1 MIIKIIE
8 LLTAITEINNLSGRK
23 VVKELI
29 GVTIQNNENIDRALK
44 RFKKKYERSGVLRE
58 YKKRTAFMKP
68 SVEKRLSRLK
78 AERRQH
84 RASMEAE

>member
-1 MIIKIIE
+1 
-8 LLTAITEINNLSGRK
+8 
-23 VVKELI
+23 VI

-44 RFKKKYERSGVLRE
+44 RFKKKYERSGILRE

-78 AERRQH
+78 AARRQQK
-84 RASMEAE
+84 SILELEL